1 LRRSGL
7 GCVLA
12 AIWLTAAAPCFG
24 DATAEVGRAE
34 QDALSRAFDDLYR
47 RLGRMQLTPD
57 VHVEDFLAAD
67 PAVRASVCDAM
78 RQSARILPPQRY
90 SDGVVV
96 VQVDLPIEDVT
107 AHLGAACRDAYRG
120 DRFKPDDF
128 RKILLYTDRLG
139 LWGLGQSRGQT
150 PVGLVAAGPV
160 GWEEAGVFG
169 RLRARHQAVASAYRL
184 LLQRIRGMSISAS
197 KTVGDFADSDA
208 RIAADLE
215 TFVRSHPI
223 DGEARYLPERICEV
237 TATVTVADLAAELKS
252 LANAYGATGDYA
264 PERFHTLASQAGQPV
279 LTALGVAVAE
289 SPPAAEAAVAEE
301 QVWTEVVAADPP
313 EAVRDEQQAR
323 LLTVKAAEA
332 EARRRFR
339 DKVEGSPV
347 IEGTPL
353 SAWMLKDAGARSDVE
368 LLLRNLRV
376 VQMRKLKSG
385 GAEITAEL
393 PVNRLTELLN
403 VYRSRIQPARQAADG
418 APRNP

>member
-1 LRRSGL
+1 MSRWGV
-7 GCVLA
+7 GGVWA
-12 AIWLTAAAPCFG
+12 AIWLVAATPCFG
-24 DATAEVGRAE
+24 DATAEAVFAE
-34 QDALSRAFDDLYR
+34 QAALSRAFDDLYW
-47 RLGRMQLTPD
+47 RLGRLQLTPD
-57 VHVEDFLAAD
+57 VHVEDFLASD
-67 PAVRASVCDAM
+67 PAVRASVCDGM
-78 RQSARILPPQRY
+78 RQSARILPAQRY

-139 LWGLGQSRGQT
+139 LWGLGQSRGQM
-150 PVGLVAAGPV
+150 PVGLMATSPV

-169 RLRARHQAVASAYRL
+169 RLRARHQAALAAYRL
-184 LLQRIRGMSISAS
+184 LLQRIRGISISAS
-197 KTVGDFADSDA
+197 KTVGDFADSDP

-215 TFVRSHPI
+215 SFVRSHPI

-252 LANAYGATGDYA
+252 LANAYGTTGDYA

-279 LTALGVAVAE
+279 LTAVGVAVAE
-289 SPPAAEAAVAEE
+289 SQPQAAEPAAEE

-313 EAVRDEQQAR
+313 ENVRDEQQAR

-339 DKVEGSPV
+339 DRIESSPV
-347 IEGTPL
+347 IEGMPL
-353 SAWMLKDAGARSDVE
+353 SAWMLKDAGARADVE

-376 VQMRKLKSG
+376 VQMRKLKNG

-393 PVNRLTELLN
+393 PVNRLMELLN
-403 VYRSRIQPARQAADG
+403 VYRSRIQPARQSAAG
-418 APRNP
+418 AAQSP